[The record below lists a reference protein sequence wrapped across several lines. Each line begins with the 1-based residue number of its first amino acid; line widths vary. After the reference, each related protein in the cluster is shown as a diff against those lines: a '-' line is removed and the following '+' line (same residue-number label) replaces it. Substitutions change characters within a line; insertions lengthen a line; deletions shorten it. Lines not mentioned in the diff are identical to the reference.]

1 MKTSLLETITR
12 MGSIFDAGTVGWKTR
27 SRSSMCNEQGQFLF
41 CHVNCKA
48 SEVVVFKE
56 GKEKIN
62 TTFCWDIC
70 KPHKQS
76 GTILQQWGMTD
87 LHCVIIHSCII
98 ACRTHAEVC
107 LYLMWVADPTRC
119 CFGLNEA
126 QICSKRVSFGKFRRS
141 LLTGSLSHAQ
151 VAGSLAVVRR
161 LKALFHRFRHIA
173 YRHSSH
179 ARLFN
184 NECIPERV

>member
-1 MKTSLLETITR
+1 MKTSFLETITR

-87 LHCVIIHSCII
+87 LHCVIIHSCMSNTRRGLSLPNVSRGPHSLLLRAEWSTDMQQKSKFWQISKKLTHRI
-98 ACRTHAEVC
+98 TVARTGG
-107 LYLMWVADPTRC
+107 WFTRC
-119 CFGLNEA
+119 SEETEGTISPVPTYCIPALVA
-126 QICSKRVSFGKFRRS
+126 RS
-141 LLTGSLSHAQ
+141 LVQ
-151 VAGSLAVVRR
+151 
-161 LKALFHRFRHIA
+161 
-173 YRHSSH
+173 
-179 ARLFN
+179 
-184 NECIPERV
+184 